1 MKLPESFIAASGIR
15 AHVDEM
21 ILDGVHATLVSQ
33 NDLKS
38 WRTEIYHRQ
47 RCRIAIGIQS
57 DINSRICVRTRVI
70 EQDENRGQSGED
82 ESQLHG
88 NGGTKGRLL
97 YNFVPSI
104 LELAPHRQ
112 LGDALRFT

>member
-15 AHVDEM
+15 AYVDEM

-38 WRTEIYHRQ
+38 WRTEIYCRR
-47 RCRIAIGIQS
+47 RCGIAIGIPS
-57 DINSRICVRTRVI
+57 DINSRICVCTCVS

-88 NGGTKGRLL
+88 NGGTKGGLL
-97 YNFVPSI
+97 YHLVPSI

-112 LGDALRFT
+112 LGDVLRFT